1 MKRKLRLGVPAFV
14 DLSEI
19 AIYTGNVPAND
30 TNRYDREEMQRQIWW
45 AIRPDREGEVADA
58 DHEEDR
64 VQNSVRVPSSAP
76 VRAEGKR
83 FLIDGEP
90 VALYSGAVH
99 YWRLDRDKWPDIL
112 DKVIGMGFNAITT
125 YIPWETHELRRGEFD
140 FGQVDPRNDIDAF
153 ISLCE
158 EKNLYVIPRPGP
170 QINSE
175 MTCFGYPLRILD
187 DAEMQARTSQGAK
200 AILTQVPRPI
210 PAISYASEKFLS
222 ETALW
227 YDAICEILARHVY
240 PKGNVVAVQ
249 VDNEMAYFFH
259 VNPYQCDY
267 SDPSVA
273 AYQRFLEEKYGSL
286 DVLNAAYH
294 KSYTAFPEVDPPRR
308 FEGKTRQDIPYYTDW
323 AEYREVYLIES
334 MTRLSQMLRDRGIID
349 VPIFHNYPHPLG
361 PGGSASGIT
370 TPFNLKALEEK
381 IDFVGFDIYSRRE
394 LYEHVKTVV
403 SYVVGTSRYPF
414 IPEFVAGVWPWYLR
428 PGNEYDE
435 EFVTKAA
442 IMNGIKGSSRYM
454 IVERN
459 RWLASPVMRD
469 GTVRPERYDVFRK
482 ANDMMNSGGFAE
494 IDRRADILLLAN
506 RQYDRL
512 EAASVLVSFPGDFLE
527 PILGF
532 SEYPN
537 YMATSEE
544 TFGFKEPIQQAK
556 SDWFKAMADALGETG
571 YDYLLGDTAHSV
583 AEFLQYKAVMVSAFE
598 FMDAKVQTKLLDAAK
613 GGVHV
618 ILGPELPQLD
628 ELLRPNSPLADA
640 LVGAVMTPVSLAG
653 ADIAD
658 AYAVGTGQIIH
669 LLRGA
674 SEQDRLADSLI
685 ELLSGTSAMRI
696 RKSDVRIDTTLHQ
709 GSNPRWAVLF
719 VANPKDQTID
729 VRLTLDRKVQSA
741 TELWENQPEQPKDGS
756 LEVSMPPYSI
766 HVYSV
771 TFA

>member
-1 MKRKLRLGVPAFV
+1 MKCR
-14 DLSEI
+14 
-19 AIYTGNVPAND
+19 
-30 TNRYDREEMQRQIWW
+30 DRHGGQSARTVQEK
-45 AIRPDREGEVADA
+45 AADA
-58 DHEEDR
+58 GHEEDR
-64 VQNSVRVPSSAP
+64 VKNSVRVPSSAP

-112 DKVIGMGFNAITT
+112 DKVVGMGFNAIMT

-140 FGQVDPRNDIDAF
+140 FGQGDPRNDIDAF

-158 EKNLYVIPRPGP
+158 EKSLYVIPRPGP

-175 MTCFGYPLRILD
+175 MTWFGYPLRILD

-210 PAISYASEKFLS
+210 PAISYASEKFIA

-267 SDPSVA
+267 SAPSVA
-273 AYQRFLEEKYGSL
+273 VYQGFLEEKYGSL
-286 DVLNAAYH
+286 DALNAAYH
-294 KSYTAFPEVDPPRR
+294 KSYKAFSEVDPPRR
-308 FEGKTRQDIPYYTDW
+308 FEGKTRQDIPYYIDW
-323 AEYREVYLIES
+323 VEYREIYLIES
-334 MTRLSQMLRDRGIID
+334 MTRLSQMLRDRGIVDI
-349 VPIFHNYPHPLG
+349 PIFHNYPHPLG

-442 IMNGIKGSSRYM
+442 VMNGIKGSSRYM

-469 GTVRPERYDVFRK
+469 GTVRPERYDVFRR
-482 ANDMMNSGGFAE
+482 ANGMMNSGGFAE

-512 EAASVLVSFPGDFLE
+512 EAVSVLVSFPGDFLE

-583 AEFLQYKAVMVSAFE
+583 AELLPYKAVMVSAFE
-598 FMDAKVQTKLLDAAK
+598 FMDAEVQTKLLEAAK

-640 LVGAVMTPVSLAG
+640 LAGAVKTPLTFAAAHV
-653 ADIAD
+653 AD
-658 AYAVGTGQIIH
+658 AYAVGTGKIVH
-669 LLRGA
+669 LLREA
-674 SEQDRLADSLI
+674 SKQDRLAGVLV

-709 GSNPRWAVLF
+709 GSDPMSAVLF
-719 VANPKDQTID
+719 VANPKDLSID
-729 VRLTLDRKVQSA
+729 VRLTLERDVQSA
-741 TELWENQPEQPKDGS
+741 TELWENRPEQPKDGS

-766 HVYSV
+766 HIYSV